1 MAQEFV
7 IRKVAHDIYGEVY
20 QFLAVDLEAGTQE
33 AVDPYESGLLQRPAP
48 LEQAPELLYI
58 TSKRGAEAE
67 GYYKGERFVVKLGSK
82 FAPSTS
88 PKCPKKYVRLREEL
102 LLSKLIIPLHGKL
115 LVMEDIEFD
124 SPMSAMGAAIGGW
137 VRGAHAWKKLG
148 KK

>member
-1 MAQEFV
+1 MAQEVV
-7 IRKVAHDIYGEVY
+7 IRKVAHEIYGELY
-20 QFLAVDLEAGTQE
+20 QFLAVDAEAGTQE
-33 AVDPYESGLLQRPAP
+33 AVDPYEAGLLQRAAP
-48 LEQAPELLYI
+48 LEPTPELLYI

-82 FAPSTS
+82 FAASTS

-102 LLSKLIIPLHGKL
+102 LLSKLLIPLHGRL

-137 VRGAHAWKKLG
+137 VRGTHDWKKL
-148 KK
+148 KKK